1 MNSPFLPFIYIL
13 PSDPAINW
21 NSSLIQREEYIQTR
35 DILKLRFNEG
45 MKAFRFHIRRLS
57 YSEIQQSK
65 ETTDPFE
72 GKVKVLEL
80 CLLKVEDQVGMI
92 YQSNFSETLR
102 ELLDLSD
109 FLDICEICFSSQE
122 LSYEEINWLKISA
135 WNNTKELDEAF
146 QVPCGCSLIHKANE
160 EVDPTAKELL
170 MEEAPQ
176 FQKEWGCKAV
186 CKNNEK
192 PSEKAFETLI
202 PLSNLTKIN
211 IESLKNQITTCP
223 KYHLSQNWINE
234 AIVYYNWNDKS
245 QLGVLFPD
253 SKQFKNTIKQSI
265 DAISSGISTYQKYQ
279 NDQIDKKRNEIISQN
294 ETITV

>member
-1 MNSPFLPFIYIL
+1 MNSPFLPFIYII
-13 PSDPAINW
+13 PTDPAINW

-135 WNNTKELDEAF
+135 WNNTKEL
-146 QVPCGCSLIHKANE
+146 
-160 EVDPTAKELL
+160 
-170 MEEAPQ
+170 
-176 FQKEWGCKAV
+176 
-186 CKNNEK
+186 
-192 PSEKAFETLI
+192 
-202 PLSNLTKIN
+202 
-211 IESLKNQITTCP
+211 
-223 KYHLSQNWINE
+223 
-234 AIVYYNWNDKS
+234 
-245 QLGVLFPD
+245 
-253 SKQFKNTIKQSI
+253 
-265 DAISSGISTYQKYQ
+265 
-279 NDQIDKKRNEIISQN
+279 EIGRAH
-294 ETITV
+294 V